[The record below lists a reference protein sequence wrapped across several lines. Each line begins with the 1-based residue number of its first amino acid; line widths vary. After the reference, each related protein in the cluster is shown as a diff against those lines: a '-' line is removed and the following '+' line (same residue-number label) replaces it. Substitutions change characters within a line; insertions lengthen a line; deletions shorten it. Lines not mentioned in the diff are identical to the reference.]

1 MSTNI
6 FNFGLF
12 FKERKPDQSNNNKQ
26 FKGPEAYQV
35 DDKNIFKGRE
45 VETQQLL
52 YMVEHNDWCVCYA
65 RSGEGKSSLINAGLK
80 PSLLE
85 KQILPIDIR
94 FETDLNSDY
103 LKDVDFD
110 DFVWDKIEKCKNL
123 TIIDTLSI
131 NPGQT
136 IKDKL
141 WWKLR
146 SKDFR
151 VMTENSTYRPVI
163 PLLIFD
169 QFEEVFTRPKDLQWT
184 YNFFKWLEELY
195 KDEIPV
201 TEDKGTNLDFC
212 EYSFSKKF
220 KVLLSLRNEYVSEL
234 DYWSMEKFFIPSLK
248 NNRYYLKPLTF
259 AAAKD
264 VTQQLKNWPRGID
277 EDNVIKAATNDKDKF
292 FEVNEEDKTGNQ
304 SEGSPCVSA
313 LILSL
318 ILSKLEE
325 NDEFVRQK
333 LIKMEGKENLINN
346 KKEFMENLFD
356 HIYEDALLHCGVG
369 LKSSLRDRLEVELM
383 DDNGRRKRARIEDF
397 EKEKDLA
404 KIIEQL
410 KEKRIVCINNG
421 EVELSHD
428 SICATVARHRT
439 QRIAQ
444 LKEQRET
451 AFIAPTLVLFFLW
464 GILWG
469 IRVLL
474 NETTLLQV
482 ESMELQRYLWVGET
496 VNLIYI
502 PLLIVTCTKKVKNTP
517 WVSFGG
523 AICNIILLT
532 LLWQGNWSSATNLY
546 CLGTSVVSLVFL
558 IYALRYKKDFNI
570 PFLKTITNNTSFL
583 IYLFALFLFVF
594 IQCIWGDFYSISLIP
609 ANSFWGVIILPPLA
623 CYITTKI
630 MGPKLI
636 QIDNKEKLLYKAVKF
651 FPHVLYLC
659 LLCLLSCDTAFLHH
673 RFLPYT
679 VLLLVFIVLIY
690 YTCFSF
696 KRTTTPQRVLLA
708 ISNFVFFL
716 LVYVANLGY
725 NPLKI
730 TYNSAKIVYNWSLV
744 YTLANNGK
752 WGVLDAVSG
761 DTLMPCIMDSSD
773 FSIGGGYCDIKSD
786 AIIKSTWAK
795 TNSELNPSEKTIDS
809 LMMILNNQ
817 SPDGSFRYNHK
828 NHMLTGRFWLFS
840 KLERLLKAKENV
852 EDRND
857 TSIESQISF
866 YSAKVFKELRQANLQ
881 YLLSGKPYTLHDIPS
896 FHILDS
902 LQFCNYESV
911 LESTL
916 HPLGEGN
923 LTDMGFHQINRAL
936 ARTFLLCAIKDKI
949 NQKDLKSLFIMSTQY
964 SYLYFA
970 EDASWQMNYNGQFNL
985 PENDS
990 TQTRFYISGKDFKDK
1005 AYSYYYMFLQI
1016 VSLDI
1021 SVSLPNHADVIK
1033 LQKRIDASF
1042 GELLSDE
1049 NLNEARNLSAR
1060 RPTMDA
1066 SQLFANVN
1074 INKDNKEGFVNSFLQ
1089 NVEKLKGYDKKKD
1102 KWKKDID
1109 QYAKQTKTR
1118 VDQMLADMN
1127 RLHVGYKS
1135 DDSFERINEKTS
1147 IAFISYI
1154 ERFPMSPYNMGFV
1167 RILQAL
1173 CSSGFYR
1180 GYDMNEKVDIV
1191 KKLVENNK
1199 DLTYDLMI
1207 EYGSYENQIK
1217 ERKEKLEAMSRK
1229 MQEIIEASQKSNL
1242 K

>member
-333 LIKMEGKENLINN
+333 LIKIEGKENPINI
-346 KKEFMENLFD
+346 MDSLFD
-356 HIYEDALLHCGVG
+356 HIYEEALLHSGVG
-369 LKSSLRDRLEVELM
+369 IKSSLRDRLEEELI
-383 DDNGRRKRARIEDF
+383 DDNGRRKRSSIEDLK
-397 EKEKDLA
+397 KEKDLA
-404 KIIEQL
+404 EVIEKL
-410 KEKRIVCINNG
+410 KEKRIVCVNNG

-428 SICATVARHRT
+428 SISATVARHRT
-439 QRIAQ
+439 QRITQ

-451 AFIAPTLVLFFLW
+451 AFTVPTLVLFFLF

-474 NETTLLQV
+474 NETTLLHV
-482 ESMELQRYLWVGET
+482 GNMELQGVLWACEAINLVYL
-496 VNLIYI
+496 
-502 PLLIVTCTKKVKNTP
+502 PLLLVSCVKKVKNTL
-517 WVSFGG
+517 WLSLGG
-523 AICNIILLT
+523 AVCNLILLT
-532 LLWQGNWSSATNLY
+532 LLWKGNEFSVKNIF
-546 CLGTSVVSLVFL
+546 CLGSLVVSLVSL
-558 IYALRYKKDFNI
+558 IYTLHYKKDFNI
-570 PFLKTITNNTSFL
+570 PFLKTITNNIPFL
-583 IYLFALFLFVF
+583 IYLFALFLFAF
-594 IQCIWGDFYSISLIP
+594 IQCIWGNFYSISLIP
-609 ANSFWGVIILPPLA
+609 VTSSWGIIILPPLG
-623 CYITTKI
+623 CYVIIKALTLGK
-630 MGPKLI
+630 I
-636 QIDNKEKLLYKAVKF
+636 QIDKKESLSKENIRILLHSLYF
-651 FPHVLYLC
+651 LILIVLAYD
-659 LLCLLSCDTAFLHH
+659 SAWSHH
-673 RFLPYT
+673 RILPSGIIVLVVSIFVYYVGILFKYLSLYRRLLASFLNYSFF
-679 VLLLVFIVLIY
+679 LYVFI
-690 YTCFSF
+690 
-696 KRTTTPQRVLLA
+696 
-708 ISNFVFFL
+708 
-716 LVYVANLGY
+716 ANLGY
-725 NPLKI
+725 NPFKVD
-730 TYNSAKIVYNWSLV
+730 YNSAKIVYNWSLV
-744 YTLANNGK
+744 YTLADNGK
-752 WGVLDAVSG
+752 WGVVDAIDG
-761 DTLMPCIMDSSD
+761 DTIIPCVMDSED
-773 FSIGGGYCDIKSD
+773 FSVGSGYCDVKVDSFIASIGKV
-786 AIIKSTWAK
+786 
-795 TNSELNPSEKTIDS
+795 NSNLSPIEKTIDS
-809 LMMILNNQ
+809 VMMIINNQ
-817 SPDGSFRYNHK
+817 SPDGSYRYDCDNHV
-828 NHMLTGRFWLFS
+828 LVGRFWVFP
-840 KLERLLKAKENV
+840 KLESLLRSKEAIKV
-852 EDRND
+852 EKD
-857 TSIESQISF
+857 TSIDSKIGL
-866 YSAKVFKELRQANLQ
+866 YSAKVYKEMRRANLQ
-881 YLLSGKPYTLHDIPS
+881 YLLSGKPYTIHDIPS

-949 NQKDLKSLFIMSTQY
+949 NHQDLKSLFIMSTLY
-964 SYLYFA
+964 SYLFFA

-1021 SVSLPNHADVIK
+1021 SVSLPNLVNMIK

-1042 GELLSDE
+1042 SELLSDE

-1060 RPTMDA
+1060 RPTMDV

-1074 INKDNKEGFVNSFLQ
+1074 TNKDNKEEFINSFLQ
-1089 NVEKLKGYDKKKD
+1089 NIEKLKGYDQKQD
-1102 KWKKDID
+1102 KWKKDIS
-1109 QYAKQTKTR
+1109 QYAKQTKMR

-1127 RLHVGYKS
+1127 RSHVGYKS

-1180 GYDMNEKVDIV
+1180 GYDMNEKVEKV
-1191 KKLVENNK
+1191 GALVEKNK
-1199 DLTYDLMI
+1199 DLSYQLMI
-1207 EYGSYENQIK
+1207 DYGRADNMMK
-1217 ERKEKLEAMSRK
+1217 ERKEKLEAISRK